1 MCMGKWEAGC
11 GKRASGLGFRC
22 MFSLGSRRCK
32 TPVSRTQPFTSSGR
46 TVTWPSPIRAPTP
59 EVYVNTSIDAAG
71 DGSLA
76 PKSPIRVGVI
86 GFGFVEKT
94 FHVPLLKATDGY
106 KITTV
111 SSSHPVD
118 VKAVVPDVE
127 VVSDPKTL
135 ATHPEI
141 DLVVIASP
149 NETHAPLAEL
159 AMRAG
164 RNVVVDKPFT
174 ITVEEA
180 RHLAAVAREKNVLL
194 SVFQNRRWDSDFL
207 TIRDAIRRDL
217 VGRIVLFESR
227 IDRYRPDVRDRW
239 REIPGPGAGLLY
251 DLGPH
256 LIDQT
261 LLLFG
266 IPDSVQATLAKQR
279 RGARTDDYFQLV
291 LRYGEMVANLGA
303 GSLVSGGS
311 PRFAVHGD
319 KASLVKQKPDIQE
332 DQLRAGVLP
341 GSPDWGLDPNDA
353 VLYEG
358 ATGDAHALK
367 AARGDQRGYYVA
379 LREAL
384 LGRAPN
390 PVSPEQGATVMAIIE
405 AGLRSESDGRRV
417 VPDLTKEER
426 AAWVN

>member
-1 MCMGKWEAGC
+1 MPQDSA
-11 GKRASGLGFRC
+11 
-22 MFSLGSRRCK
+22 
-32 TPVSRTQPFTSSGR
+32 
-46 TVTWPSPIRAPTP
+46 
-59 EVYVNTSIDAAG
+59 
-71 DGSLA
+71 
-76 PKSPIRVGVI
+76 IRVGLI
-86 GFGFVEKT
+86 GFGFVSKT

-106 KITTV
+106 KITAV
-111 SSSHPVD
+111 SSSRPAD
-118 VKAVVPDVE
+118 VSAVLPDVDI
-127 VVSDPKTL
+127 VSDPKAL
-135 ATHPEI
+135 AAHPDI

-174 ITVEEA
+174 ITVDEA
-180 RHLAAVAREKNVLL
+180 RHLAAVATESDVLL

-207 TIRDAIRRDL
+207 TIQDAMRQDL
-217 VGRIVLFESR
+217 TGRVVLFESR

-266 IPDSVQATLAKQR
+266 IPDTVQATLAKQR
-279 RGARTDDYFQLV
+279 HSARTDDFFQLV
-291 LRYGEMVANLGA
+291 LRYGEMVATLGA

-311 PRFAVHGD
+311 ARFSVHGD
-319 KASLVKQKPDIQE
+319 RASVVKQKPDIEE

-341 GSPDWGLDPNDA
+341 GSRDWGLDPDDA
-353 VLYEG
+353 MLYDG
-358 ATGDAHALK
+358 ATGDSRALK

-384 LGRAPN
+384 QGRAPN
-390 PVSPEQGATVMAIIE
+390 PVTPEQGATVMAIIE
-405 AGLRSESDGRRV
+405 AALRSDEEGRRV
-417 VPDLTKEER
+417 VPDLTEKER
-426 AAWVN
+426 AAWRLQPSRAHNH

>member
-1 MCMGKWEAGC
+1 
-11 GKRASGLGFRC
+11 
-22 MFSLGSRRCK
+22 
-32 TPVSRTQPFTSSGR
+32 
-46 TVTWPSPIRAPTP
+46 
-59 EVYVNTSIDAAG
+59 
-71 DGSLA
+71 
-76 PKSPIRVGVI
+76 VGVI
-86 GFGFVEKT
+86 GFGFVSKT

-111 SSSHPVD
+111 SSSRPAD
-118 VKAVVPDVE
+118 VASILPDADVVADPNAV
-127 VVSDPKTL
+127 
-135 ATHPEI
+135 ATHPEV
-141 DLVVIASP
+141 DLVVIATP
-149 NETHAPLAEL
+149 NETHAPLAEA

-174 ITVEEA
+174 ITIDEA
-180 RHLAAVAREKNVLL
+180 RHLAAVAAEKNVLL

-207 TIRDAIRRDL
+207 TVREAIRQDL
-217 VGRIVLFESR
+217 LGRVVLFESR

-266 IPDSVQATLAKQR
+266 IPESVQATLAKQR

-291 LRYGEMVANLGA
+291 LRYGEMVTTVGA

-311 PRFAVHGD
+311 PRFSVHGER
-319 KASLVKQKPDIQE
+319 ASLVKQKPDIQE
-332 DQLRAGVLP
+332 DQLRAGMLP
-341 GSPDWGLDPNDA
+341 GSRDWGLDPDDP
-353 VLYEG
+353 VLYDG
-358 ATGDAHALK
+358 ASGNTRALK

-390 PVSPEQGATVMAIIE
+390 PVPPEQGATVMGVIE
-405 AGLRSESDGRRV
+405 AALRSDKDGRRV

-426 AAWVN
+426 AAYPGAV

>member
-1 MCMGKWEAGC
+1 M
-11 GKRASGLGFRC
+11 
-22 MFSLGSRRCK
+22 
-32 TPVSRTQPFTSSGR
+32 
-46 TVTWPSPIRAPTP
+46 
-59 EVYVNTSIDAAG
+59 
-71 DGSLA
+71 
-76 PKSPIRVGVI
+76 I
-86 GFGFVEKT
+86 GFGFVSKT
-94 FHVPLLKATDGY
+94 FHVPLLKATEGY
-106 KITTV
+106 EITAV
-111 SSSHPVD
+111 SSSHPAD
-118 VKAVVPDVE
+118 VLAVLPDVD
-127 VVSDPKTL
+127 VVSDPKLL
-135 ATHPEI
+135 ATHPDL

-149 NETHAPLAEL
+149 NETHAPLAEA
-159 AMRAG
+159 AMSAH

-174 ITVEEA
+174 VSVEEA
-180 RHLAAVAREKNVLL
+180 RHLAAVAKESDVLL

-207 TIRDAIRRDL
+207 TVQDAIRQDL

-227 IDRYRPDVRDRW
+227 IDRYRPEVRDRW

-291 LRYGEMVANLGA
+291 LRYGEMVATLGA

-311 PRFAVHGD
+311 PRFSVHGER
-319 KASLVKQKPDIQE
+319 ASMVKHKPDIQE

-341 GSPDWGLDPNDA
+341 GAPDWGLDPDDA
-353 VLYEG
+353 VLYVG
-358 ATGDAHALK
+358 ATGDTRAVK
-367 AARGDQRGYYVA
+367 TARGDQRGYYVA

-390 PVSPEQGATVMAIIE
+390 PVPSEQGATVMAIIE
-405 AGLRSESDGRRV
+405 AAIRAFNDGQRV
-417 VPDLTKEER
+417 VPEVTAKER
-426 AAWVN
+426 AAWSTIS

>member
-1 MCMGKWEAGC
+1 
-11 GKRASGLGFRC
+11 
-22 MFSLGSRRCK
+22 
-32 TPVSRTQPFTSSGR
+32 
-46 TVTWPSPIRAPTP
+46 
-59 EVYVNTSIDAAG
+59 
-71 DGSLA
+71 
-76 PKSPIRVGVI
+76 VI
-86 GFGFVEKT
+86 GFGFVSKT
-94 FHVPLLKATDGY
+94 FHVPLLNGTNGY
-106 KITTV
+106 KITAV
-111 SSSHPVD
+111 SSSHPAD
-118 VKAVVPDVE
+118 VKAVLPDVD
-127 VVSDPKTL
+127 VVSDPKAL
-135 ATHPEI
+135 ATHPDV

-174 ITVEEA
+174 ITVAEA
-180 RHLAAVAREKNVLL
+180 RHLATVATENDVLL

-207 TIRDAIRRDL
+207 TIQDVVRQDL
-217 VGRIVLFESR
+217 VGKIVLFESR
-227 IDRYRPDVRDRW
+227 IDRFRPEVRDRW

-279 RGARTDDYFQLV
+279 HGARTDDFFQLV
-291 LRYGEMVANLGA
+291 LRYGEMIATLQA

-311 PRFAVHGD
+311 ARFSVHGE
-319 KASLVKQKPDIQE
+319 KASVVKQKPDLQE

-341 GSPDWGLDPNDA
+341 GSPDWGLDPDDA

-358 ATGDAHALK
+358 ANGDTRALK
-367 AARGDQRGYYVA
+367 AALGDQRGYYVR

-384 LGRAPN
+384 QGRAPN
-390 PVSPEQGATVMAIIE
+390 PVPPEQGATVMAIIE
-405 AGLRSESDGRRV
+405 AALHADKEGRRV

-426 AAWVN
+426 AVWS

>member
-1 MCMGKWEAGC
+1 
-11 GKRASGLGFRC
+11 
-22 MFSLGSRRCK
+22 
-32 TPVSRTQPFTSSGR
+32 
-46 TVTWPSPIRAPTP
+46 
-59 EVYVNTSIDAAG
+59 
-71 DGSLA
+71 
-76 PKSPIRVGVI
+76 VI
-86 GFGFVEKT
+86 GFGFVSKT
-94 FHVPLLKATDGY
+94 FHVPLLEATPGY
-106 KITTV
+106 KITAV
-111 SSSHPVD
+111 SSSRPAD
-118 VKAVVPDVE
+118 VTAVLPDVD
-127 VVSDPKTL
+127 VVSDPKLL
-135 ATHPEI
+135 AAHPDV
-141 DLVVIASP
+141 DLIVIASP

-174 ITVEEA
+174 ITSEEA
-180 RHLAAVAREKNVLL
+180 RHLGAVAKENDVLL

-207 TIRDAIRRDL
+207 TVQDAIHRDL
-217 VGRIVLFESR
+217 LGKIVLFESR
-227 IDRYRPDVRDRW
+227 IDRYRPEVRDRW

-279 RGARTDDYFQLV
+279 RGARTDDFFQLV
-291 LRYGEMVANLGA
+291 LRYGEMVATLGA

-311 PRFAVHGD
+311 ARFTLHGD
-319 KASLVKQKPDIQE
+319 RASVVKQKPDIQE
-332 DQLRAGVLP
+332 DQLRAGVVP
-341 GSPDWGLDPNDA
+341 GAPDWGLDPDDA

-358 ATGDAHALK
+358 ATGDTRVLMT
-367 AARGDQRGYYVA
+367 ARGDQRGYYVA

-390 PVSPEQGATVMAIIE
+390 PVPPEQGATVMAIIE
-405 AGLRSESDGRRV
+405 AGLRSDTEGRRV

-426 AAWVN
+426 AAWDMRAKR

>member
-1 MCMGKWEAGC
+1 M
-11 GKRASGLGFRC
+11 AS
-22 MFSLGSRRCK
+22 S
-32 TPVSRTQPFTSSGR
+32 T
-46 TVTWPSPIRAPTP
+46 
-59 EVYVNTSIDAAG
+59 
-71 DGSLA
+71 
-76 PKSPIRVGVI
+76 PIRVGVI
-86 GFGFVEKT
+86 GFGFVSKT
-94 FHVPLLKATDGY
+94 FHVPLLKGTDGY
-106 KITTV
+106 KITAV
-111 SSSHPVD
+111 SSSHPADVLALLPGVD
-118 VKAVVPDVE
+118 
-127 VVSDPKTL
+127 VVSDPKAL
-135 ATHPEI
+135 ATHPNV
-141 DLVVIASP
+141 DLVIIASP
-149 NETHAPLAEL
+149 NETHASLAEA

-180 RHLAAVAREKNVLL
+180 RHLAAVAREKGVVL

-207 TIRDAIRRDL
+207 TVQGAMRRDL
-217 VGRIVLFESR
+217 IGRIVLFESR
-227 IDRYRPDVRDRW
+227 IDRYRPEVRDRW
-239 REIPGPGAGLLY
+239 REVPGPGAGLLY

-291 LRYGEMVANLGA
+291 LRYGEMVATLGA

-311 PRFAVHGD
+311 ARFAVHGER
-319 KASLVKQKPDIQE
+319 ASVVKQKPDIEE

-341 GSPDWGLDPNDA
+341 GSPDWGFDPDDA
-353 VLYEG
+353 VLYDG
-358 ATGDAHALK
+358 ATGDTHTLK

-390 PVSPEQGATVMAIIE
+390 PVPPQQGATVMAIIE
-405 AGLRSESDGRRV
+405 AGLRSDNEGRRV

>member
-1 MCMGKWEAGC
+1 
-11 GKRASGLGFRC
+11 
-22 MFSLGSRRCK
+22 
-32 TPVSRTQPFTSSGR
+32 
-46 TVTWPSPIRAPTP
+46 
-59 EVYVNTSIDAAG
+59 
-71 DGSLA
+71 
-76 PKSPIRVGVI
+76 VI
-86 GFGFVEKT
+86 GFGFVSKT
-94 FHVPLLKATDGY
+94 FHVPLLEATPGY
-106 KITTV
+106 KITAV
-111 SSSHPVD
+111 SSSRPAD
-118 VKAVVPDVE
+118 VTAVLPDVD
-127 VVSDPKTL
+127 VVSDPKLL
-135 ATHPEI
+135 ATHPDV
-141 DLVVIASP
+141 DLIVVASP

-174 ITVEEA
+174 ITSEEA
-180 RHLAAVAREKNVLL
+180 RHLGAVAKENDVLL

-207 TIRDAIRRDL
+207 TVQDAIHRDL
-217 VGRIVLFESR
+217 LGKIVLFESR
-227 IDRYRPDVRDRW
+227 IDRYRPEVRDRW

-279 RGARTDDYFQLV
+279 RGARTDDFFQLV
-291 LRYGEMVANLGA
+291 LRYGEMVATLGA

-311 PRFAVHGD
+311 ARFTLHGD
-319 KASLVKQKPDIQE
+319 RASVVKQKPDIQE
-332 DQLRAGVLP
+332 DQLRAGVVP
-341 GSPDWGLDPNDA
+341 GAPDWGLDPDDA

-358 ATGDAHALK
+358 VTGDTRVLMT
-367 AARGDQRGYYVA
+367 ARGDQRGYYVA

-390 PVSPEQGATVMAIIE
+390 PVPPEQGATVMAIIE
-405 AGLRSESDGRRV
+405 AGLRSDTEGRRV

-426 AAWVN
+426 AAWDMRAKR

>member
-1 MCMGKWEAGC
+1 
-11 GKRASGLGFRC
+11 
-22 MFSLGSRRCK
+22 
-32 TPVSRTQPFTSSGR
+32 
-46 TVTWPSPIRAPTP
+46 
-59 EVYVNTSIDAAG
+59 
-71 DGSLA
+71 
-76 PKSPIRVGVI
+76 VI
-86 GFGFVEKT
+86 GFGFVSKT

-106 KITTV
+106 RITAV
-111 SSSHPVD
+111 SSSHLAE
-118 VKAVVPDVE
+118 VKAVLPDVD
-127 VVSDPKTL
+127 VVSDPKRL
-135 ATHPEI
+135 ATHPDL

-174 ITVEEA
+174 ITVEQA
-180 RHLAAVAREKNVLL
+180 RHLGAVAAESKVLL

-227 IDRYRPDVRDRW
+227 IDRYRPEVRDRW
-239 REIPGPGAGLLY
+239 REVPGPGAGLLY

-266 IPDSVQATLAKQR
+266 IPDTVQAALAKQR
-279 RGARTDDYFQLV
+279 RGARTDDFFQLV
-291 LRYGEMVANLGA
+291 LRYGEMVATLGA

-311 PRFAVHGD
+311 ARFAVHGER
-319 KASLVKQKPDIQE
+319 ASVVKQKPDVEE
-332 DQLRAGVLP
+332 DQLRAGVVP
-341 GSPDWGLDPNDA
+341 GSPDWGLDPDDA
-353 VLYEG
+353 VLYDG
-358 ATGDAHALK
+358 ASGNTRALK
-367 AARGDQRGYYVA
+367 AARGDQRGYYLA

-384 LGRAPN
+384 HGRAPN
-390 PVSPEQGATVMAIIE
+390 PVPPEQGATVMAIIE
-405 AGLRSESDGRRV
+405 AGFRSESEGRRV